1 MSNLNNKQLFREGKV
16 IFPNELKNINLEN
29 ITFGNFRGNK
39 NVAIENI
46 ENVNQD
52 LSKNAQKIIINRR
65 EKIVDSTTKELSK
78 ELKKYQEITGI
89 MRMLIFLKALL
100 TGHYHDNPKFI
111 EFIEGIKDYKNVNN
125 VMKNLN
131 NSNIPRSVGAK
142 TFYDF
147 IEYYDEY
154 GNKINQINVKNK
166 LERNVGDYL
175 YETMKDLI
183 DEFKSTSL
191 EDIKAREKDEREFL
205 KFKSKI
211 EFFKRDLSD
220 NLDMLIKN
228 YKSYLA
234 GQYVIYDAEKDGKK
248 YKKYERLFE
257 SVKSNQF
264 GNSPTNSII
273 YQSFTNN
280 GESEEL
286 GKKRLLGLK
295 RYLKTAS
302 EKSEKYKKTE
312 NVNRWGTIK
321 KMTEDA
327 QRTTIYDVN
336 KNKEMQKLGK
346 INMSAE
352 IKKY

>member
-1 MSNLNNKQLFREGKV
+1 
-16 IFPNELKNINLEN
+16 
-29 ITFGNFRGNK
+29 
-39 NVAIENI
+39 
-46 ENVNQD
+46 
-52 LSKNAQKIIINRR
+52 
-65 EKIVDSTTKELSK
+65 
-78 ELKKYQEITGI
+78 
-89 MRMLIFLKALL
+89 
-100 TGHYHDNPKFI
+100 
-111 EFIEGIKDYKNVNN
+111 
-125 VMKNLN
+125 
-131 NSNIPRSVGAK
+131 
-142 TFYDF
+142 
-147 IEYYDEY
+147 
-154 GNKINQINVKNK
+154 
-166 LERNVGDYL
+166 
-175 YETMKDLI
+175 MKDLI

-346 INMSAE
+346 INMSVE